1 VNIMKTIYALLLL
14 LFAPALA
21 FADLKVTTKNTAGGH
36 TTGSTIYIK
45 GSRQR
50 TEGAGV
56 VSIYQCDLKRI
67 LQLNDRTRK
76 YLVTRLEGGSGAAA
90 TTGGGPR
97 PEPTQPQQHGAV
109 VTTTVTVTDTGERR
123 QMFGRTARHVKTL
136 TVTDAPP
143 SSCNPGHTEMET
155 DGWYIDLSL
164 DFNCGGE
171 GTGREA
177 APGGAGGC
185 RDEVRYVHKGSAR
198 LGFPVLLTS
207 TFKLGGDERPADEE
221 EAAMMS
227 RMMTTTLEVTDISNA
242 ALDAALFE
250 VPEGYTPTDTP
261 AELYSGVGPFGTGGR
276 PGVSGDERPVEVE
289 RPTAV
294 DRPAQ
299 ARVGAGVP
307 AKGEGVMRIGVMA
320 LGDRRGRGR
329 VSGSMRIQLASA
341 FAGTGVEALLLSA
354 ADPVTAGAEARQADC
369 DFILYTDLAALN
381 QQGTDKAAGKIGGI
395 FGRVTGVGV
404 PAGKRYEARVEFR
417 LIASDGRMVL
427 QSAETSAGDNEASS
441 ISAALQ
447 KEAQAVV
454 AAARGR
460 N

>member
-1 VNIMKTIYALLLL
+1 MKTIYAFLLL
-14 LFAPALA
+14 LFAPSLA
-21 FADLKVTTKNTAGGH
+21 FADLKVTTKTTAGGH
-36 TTGSTIYIK
+36 TTGSAIYIK

-67 LQLNDRTRK
+67 IQLNDRTRK
-76 YLVTRLEGGSGAAA
+76 YLVMQLDGESGAAA
-90 TTGGGPR
+90 PTGAPR
-97 PEPTQPQQHGAV
+97 SETAQPQRRGGV

-123 QMFGRTARHVKTL
+123 QMFGRTARHIKTL

-143 SSCNPGHTEMET
+143 GSCDPGHTEMET
-155 DGWYIDLSL
+155 DGWYIDLSF

-171 GTGREA
+171 RAGREA
-177 APGGAGGC
+177 APSRAGGC

-198 LGFPVLLTS
+198 LLGFPVLLTN
-207 TFKLGGDERPADEE
+207 TFRLGGDEQPADEA

-242 ALDAALFE
+242 VLDAALFD
-250 VPEGYTPTDTP
+250 VPAGYTPTDNP
-261 AELYSGVGPFGTGGR
+261 AELYSGVGPFGAGGQ
-276 PGVSGDERPVEVE
+276 PGVSDDERPVEVE

-299 ARVGAGVP
+299 ARVGAGV
-307 AKGEGVMRIGVMA
+307 AARREGVMRIGVMA
-320 LGDRRGRGR
+320 LGDRTGRGR
-329 VSGSMRIQLASA
+329 VSGSMRHQLANA
-341 FAGTGVEALLLSA
+341 FAGTAVEALLLSA
-354 ADPVTAGAEARQADC
+354 ADPVTAGAEARQSDC

-381 QQGTDKAAGKIGGI
+381 QHGTDKAAGKIGGI

-404 PAGKRYEARVEFR
+404 PAVKRYEARVEFR

-427 QSAETSAGDNEASS
+427 QSAETAVGDNEASS

-454 AAARGR
+454 VAARGR